1 MKQAANFLLRAWVVI
16 SLLLLVAEIISANSK
31 EDAVQ
36 VAFVMFILGFPS
48 SVVAGEL
55 LNLLSQALDAVKSP
69 RLFISLVWIPFF
81 LLGYGQWLLLLKVA
95 NQFATQTPLPKVL

>member
-1 MKQAANFLLRAWVVI
+1 MKKTANFILRAWVVI
-16 SLLLLVAEIISANSK
+16 SLLLLVAELISANSK

-48 SVVAGEL
+48 SVVAGEI
-55 LNLLSQALDAVKSP
+55 LNLLSQTLGVIKSP
-69 RLFISLVWIPFF
+69 RLFIGMVWIPFF

-95 NQFATQTPLPKVL
+95 NQFATQTRLPKVL